1 MLSPQVTL
9 TILNGLTQAGLLFLI
24 ASGLTLAFGLMQVVN
39 LAHGAFYLLGGF
51 IGYSVFR
58 ATSIWWLAVI
68 AGGLGIALIGLFME
82 RILLERIR
90 GNMLSETLLTIGIST
105 VIADLVLFIWGG
117 RPLSIQTPAFLNP
130 RLNILGVRY
139 PGFRIFILF
148 LSIAVGIIL
157 WLILFKT
164 QLGAMIRAGVDDREM
179 VAALGINIRKLFT
192 LVFLLSAFLAGTAG
206 VVGGTYLSLQI
217 GTDVRYLVL
226 ALVVVIIGGMGS
238 VGGAAIGAL
247 ITGLILSFSG
257 AYFPQLSFSLTFAP
271 MVIIL
276 ALKPGGL
283 LGRKIT

>member
-1 MLSPQVTL
+1 MFSPQVTL

-68 AGGLGIALIGLFME
+68 AGGLGIAIIGFFME
-82 RILLERIR
+82 RILLEKIR

-105 VIADLVLFIWGG
+105 VIADIVLFIWGG
-117 RPLSIQTPAFLNP
+117 RPLSIQTPEFLNP
-130 RLNILGVRY
+130 RLNIFGVRY
-139 PGFRIFILF
+139 PGFRVFILF
-148 LSIAVGIIL
+148 LSIAVGTIL
-157 WLILFKT
+157 WFILFKT

-192 LVFLLSAFLAGTAG
+192 LVFLLSAFLAGAAG